1 MKPYVWTEI
10 SLAEVE
16 GYISKALRVIVADTT
31 IQGILLDVYEDG
43 LHMEIGEGHVIFL
56 DNDTYIK
63 EDTRFEVVHVI
74 EFPDLG
80 IHE

>member
-1 MKPYVWTEI
+1 MKPYVWTDV

-16 GYISKALRVIVADTT
+16 GYIGKALRVIVSDTP

-43 LHMEIGEGHVIFL
+43 LYMEIGEGHVIFL

-63 EDTRFEVVHVI
+63 EDTRFEVVQVI
-74 EFPDLG
+74 EFPD
-80 IHE
+80 I